1 MVAVDFAQAEKHQR
15 WMHRSVMERTLGSA
29 ASSAHGEDVAPSV
42 AQTVKGGDDAALS
55 VAQSVKGGDDAAL
68 SDAQSVKGATAFGSA
83 SSSVKGSHHQ
93 DLLDEEVDGA
103 SVSGALSLKESS
115 SSRIEHLQLVPE
127 HARQNY
133 HREVVR

>member
-15 WMHRSVMERTLGSA
+15 WTHRSVMERTLTSA
-29 ASSAHGEDVAPSV
+29 ASSAHGDDVAP
-42 AQTVKGGDDAALS
+42 S